1 MFTAEQSL
9 SFIDTNVSYGSS
21 TNFSKV
27 DSQLYSSQIANL
39 KKMGFS
45 LESLKTNYEEMKE
58 IKLPFGVGVGK
69 LPPEIYS
76 GSLGVGSEYI
86 DKRIGIL
93 NQLIEMFQS
102 AQNPDDLHKIVAF
115 LEMSKKAAGGDS
127 QKAYHY
133 LEVIEAAKVAIK
145 GDSEAEQNFRQYEKS
160 VIYDNVS
167 LQKTISELV
176 KRKEHLEAIK
186 AQGFDSYEK
195 YGIAGSISDHG
206 IQSTIQAVT
215 SFGTFKALTNFSR
228 VKSIISGSHS
238 LKDLGFWE
246 NALSLLSKGTKT
258 GFKSGWKALGTF
270 GPWGKFFVLGAS
282 AVIAGSKLYT
292 SYNEKDS
299 LVNTVGRTVKDLY
312 YGEATSFM
320 AATASWIIPGFGTIF
335 GTGFFRTEK
344 QKRLEELKNEG
355 VQR

>member
-133 LEVIEAAKVAIK
+133 LEAIEAAKVAIK

-206 IQSTIQAVT
+206 IQSTIQFVT

-228 VKSIISGSHS
+228 VKSIISGSN
-238 LKDLGFWE
+238 LYQDLGFWE
-246 NALSLLSKGTKT
+246 NALSCLSSGTKA

-292 SYNEKDS
+292 SYNDKDS

-320 AATASWIIPGFGTIF
+320 AATASWIVPGFGTIF

-344 QKRLEELKNEG
+344 QKRLEELKTEG